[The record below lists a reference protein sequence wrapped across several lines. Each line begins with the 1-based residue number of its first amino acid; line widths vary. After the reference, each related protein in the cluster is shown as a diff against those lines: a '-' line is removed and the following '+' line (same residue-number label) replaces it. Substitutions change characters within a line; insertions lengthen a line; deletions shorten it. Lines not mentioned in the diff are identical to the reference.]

1 MPAGQQNT
9 VTDYS
14 TSVDITI
21 PEGYLSISCYNTSS
35 TTAATFAGIS
45 VKPGT
50 SINLPFTGTQYGEIA
65 VVTSVALIIF
75 AVKWV

>member
-1 MPAGQQNT
+1 MPAGQQNS
-9 VTDYS
+9 VVDFS
-14 TSVDITI
+14 TSTDITI
-21 PEGYLSISCYNTSS
+21 PDGYLSISCYNTS
-35 TTAATFAGIS
+35 TTTSATFAGIS

-65 VVTSVALIIF
+65 VITSVNLIIF